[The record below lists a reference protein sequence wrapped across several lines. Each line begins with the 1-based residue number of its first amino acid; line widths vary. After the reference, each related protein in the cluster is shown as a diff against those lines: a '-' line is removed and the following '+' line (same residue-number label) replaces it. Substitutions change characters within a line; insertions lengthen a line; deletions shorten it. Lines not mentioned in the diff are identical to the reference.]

1 MSRQIKFT
9 YHTEPHERFDTG
21 AFDARIGDPWPIRLP
36 SGRCVPA
43 HLVAAKVAEDGR
55 SVRFTVEIEDDED
68 EELILLGDPLF
79 GLSFSFRDPAFEIH
93 PDYSIDPLTAH
104 TGDILT
110 SRRDEAAR
118 RLLDADHPRREEG
131 PHP

>member
-9 YHTEPHERFDTG
+9 HHAEPYERFASG

-36 SGRCVPA
+36 SGRRVPA
-43 HLVAAKVAEDGR
+43 HLVAAKVSEDGR
-55 SVRFTVEIEDDED
+55 SVRFTVEIEDDAEPT
-68 EELILLGDPLF
+68 LLGDQPV
-79 GLSFSFRDPAFEIH
+79 GFSFRDPASGIH

-110 SRRDEAAR
+110 SRQGEAAR
-118 RLLDADHPRREEG
+118 RLLDADDG
-131 PHP
+131 PER